1 MRSNFSY
8 IFGLPE
14 HRHSALDF
22 ADVQIGTDNRLFVD
36 PARIHLAALAGDP
49 WAAEADDLVQS
60 FFNALYAAAEQRD
73 FDAVRRLTSN
83 TCGELN
89 ETHLGWSHDVPRGN
103 GASFPLIF
111 SAIKHMIDNGLFEM
125 DLVDSLAD
133 VPILAD
139 RIDADRLSDWTTN
152 IIWPVLRDF
161 TYAQYKKYGLA
172 NFQSPCVPRFIWD
185 SDSAAWRVIS
195 VRDLYCNGSRIWL
208 CPKKFLH
215 KQLLMS
221 TESFLREQVL
231 VYRQAVHLDQKS
243 SLCRSKELKDGRT
256 ILMEP
261 YKKDIIAAEL
271 RGNSYTQYA
280 RDNAKERPTLLR
292 DYHRGF
298 EFQPGKSDYF
308 ISDEELDRIL
318 YNS

>member
-14 HRHSALDF
+14 HRHAALDF

-49 WAAEADDLVQS
+49 WAAEADNLVQS

-73 FDAVRRLTSN
+73 IEAVRRLNSN

-89 ETHLGWSHDVPRGN
+89 ETHLGWSRGVPHGN

-111 SAIKHMIDNGLFEM
+111 SAIEQMIDNGLFEM

-152 IIWPVLRDF
+152 II
-161 TYAQYKKYGLA
+161 
-172 NFQSPCVPRFIWD
+172 
-185 SDSAAWRVIS
+185 
-195 VRDLYCNGSRIWL
+195 
-208 CPKKFLH
+208 
-215 KQLLMS
+215 
-221 TESFLREQVL
+221 
-231 VYRQAVHLDQKS
+231 
-243 SLCRSKELKDGRT
+243 
-256 ILMEP
+256 
-261 YKKDIIAAEL
+261 
-271 RGNSYTQYA
+271 
-280 RDNAKERPTLLR
+280 
-292 DYHRGF
+292 
-298 EFQPGKSDYF
+298 
-308 ISDEELDRIL
+308 
-318 YNS
+318 